1 MRDRNIAPS
10 RQDKSFAG
18 VAICRG
24 RVKPRARPRASEAED
39 VDHKLD
45 IANRRIARRH
55 GAAADRLDRCYAGVV
70 GTFGEVARA
79 QPDWSW
85 IRAPV
90 SNLTELGKHPEKIDF
105 VAQ

>member
-1 MRDRNIAPS
+1 MRDRNIAPL